1 MINEEDATYR
11 ELWMKR
17 FRDNLF
23 GLLGKYDL
31 TIGELSVKSN
41 IPKRT
46 IEQYLYEGV
55 CPSAWNIVKIARGLG
70 LPVTDVLDYFY

>member
-1 MINEEDATYR
+1 MTNEEDATYR

-31 TIGELSVKSN
+31 TVGELAARTN
-41 IPKRT
+41 IPRRT
-46 IEQYLYEGV
+46 IEVYLYADV
-55 CPSAWNIVKIARGLG
+55 CPSAWNIVKLARGLG